1 MLGKLMKYDLRSGIR
16 TFSLIWIGLALL
28 GAINGLTI
36 RFVLA
41 GDTQSGLVSFVFGVL
56 PMILLVALYVAMG
69 IFVLVFIIDRFY
81 KGLLGN
87 EGYLMFTLPVTSTAH
102 IASKAALTSM
112 IFSVASAIVALLSGV
127 LLMAVLTPLNFSDVA
142 QAFQEAGRYL
152 RVNPLP
158 AGTGW
163 LIAEFAVYM
172 LIAAAVSILQIYTA
186 ISIGHLGKKNRGWF
200 ALLAYVGISI
210 AFSIIMNGCM
220 SLLQSDAFPNVLL
233 NWEFCLDDTGWHVQG
248 VGMMASTIGIGIGLE
263 LLKGTGFF
271 FATRAILSKRLGI
284 SNKKK
289 RSRPENFL
297 TGSFAR
303 KNAENRKITVV
314 SPRCKW
320 KRWTAAGTCRRQRN
334 TQKSSPPDRVSGGDG
349 RLSGIHPMNRLRPSR
364 ARVSAAA
371 LSRMARNTV
380 SLPESEPTSPGRGAM
395 PSTAVHTAGASPGS
409 VLMMTR
415 FWQA

>member
-1 MLGKLMKYDLRSGIR
+1 
-16 TFSLIWIGLALL
+16 
-28 GAINGLTI
+28 
-36 RFVLA
+36 
-41 GDTQSGLVSFVFGVL
+41 
-56 PMILLVALYVAMG
+56 MILLVALYVAMG

-102 IASKAALTSM
+102 IASKALTSM

-163 LIAEFAVYM
+163 VVAEFIVYT

-186 ISIGHLGKKNRGWF
+186 ISIGHLGKKNRGWL
-200 ALLAYVGISI
+200 ALLAYIGISI

-248 VGMMASTIGIGIGLE
+248 VGMMASAIGIGIGLE

-271 FATRAILSKRLGI
+271 FATRAILDKRL
-284 SNKKK
+284 NL
-289 RSRPENFL
+289 E
-297 TGSFAR
+297 
-303 KNAENRKITVV
+303 
-314 SPRCKW
+314 
-320 KRWTAAGTCRRQRN
+320 
-334 TQKSSPPDRVSGGDG
+334 
-349 RLSGIHPMNRLRPSR
+349 
-364 ARVSAAA
+364 
-371 LSRMARNTV
+371 
-380 SLPESEPTSPGRGAM
+380 
-395 PSTAVHTAGASPGS
+395 
-409 VLMMTR
+409 
-415 FWQA
+415 

>member
-102 IASKAALTSM
+102 IASKALTSM

-127 LLMAVLTPLNFSDVA
+127 LLMAVLTPPNFSDVA

-163 LIAEFAVYM
+163 LIVEFAVYM
-172 LIAAAVSILQIYTA
+172 LIGAAVTILQIYTA
-186 ISIGHLGKKNRGWF
+186 ISIGHLAKKNRGWF

-220 SLLQSDAFPNVLL
+220 SLFLQTDAFPNVPL
-233 NWEFCLDDTGWHVQG
+233 NWEFYLDDAGWHVQG
-248 VGMMASTIGIGIGLE
+248 VGMMASALGIYIGLA
-263 LLKGTGFF
+263 LLEGTGFF
-271 FATRAILSKRLGI
+271 FATRAILSKRL
-284 SNKKK
+284 NL
-289 RSRPENFL
+289 E
-297 TGSFAR
+297 
-303 KNAENRKITVV
+303 
-314 SPRCKW
+314 
-320 KRWTAAGTCRRQRN
+320 
-334 TQKSSPPDRVSGGDG
+334 
-349 RLSGIHPMNRLRPSR
+349 
-364 ARVSAAA
+364 
-371 LSRMARNTV
+371 
-380 SLPESEPTSPGRGAM
+380 
-395 PSTAVHTAGASPGS
+395 
-409 VLMMTR
+409 
-415 FWQA
+415 

>member
-16 TFSLIWIGLALL
+16 TFALIWIGLAALA
-28 GAINGLTI
+28 AINGLTLRI
-36 RFVLA
+36 AFDGDIQSKLA
-41 GDTQSGLVSFVFGVL
+41 NFIVTVL
-56 PMILLVALYVAMG
+56 PMVLLVVLYVAMG
-69 IFVLVFIIDRFY
+69 IFMLVFIINRFY
-81 KGLLGN
+81 KGLLGD
-87 EGYLMFTLPVTSTAH
+87 EGYLMFTLPVSVSEH
-102 IASKAALTSM
+102 IASKLLTSM

-172 LIAAAVSILQIYTA
+172 LIGAAVTILQIYTA
-186 ISIGHLGKKNRGWF
+186 ISIGHLAKKNRGWF

-210 AFSIIMNGCM
+210 AFSIIVNGCM

-271 FATRAILSKRLGI
+271 FATRAILDKRL
-284 SNKKK
+284 NL
-289 RSRPENFL
+289 E
-297 TGSFAR
+297 
-303 KNAENRKITVV
+303 
-314 SPRCKW
+314 
-320 KRWTAAGTCRRQRN
+320 
-334 TQKSSPPDRVSGGDG
+334 
-349 RLSGIHPMNRLRPSR
+349 
-364 ARVSAAA
+364 
-371 LSRMARNTV
+371 
-380 SLPESEPTSPGRGAM
+380 
-395 PSTAVHTAGASPGS
+395 
-409 VLMMTR
+409 
-415 FWQA
+415 

>member
-102 IASKAALTSM
+102 IASKALTSM

-127 LLMAVLTPLNFSDVA
+127 LLMAVLTPPNFSDVA

-163 LIAEFAVYM
+163 VVAEFIVYT

-248 VGMMASTIGIGIGLE
+248 VGMMASAIGIGIGLE

-271 FATRAILSKRLGI
+271 FATRAILDKRL
-284 SNKKK
+284 NL
-289 RSRPENFL
+289 E
-297 TGSFAR
+297 
-303 KNAENRKITVV
+303 
-314 SPRCKW
+314 
-320 KRWTAAGTCRRQRN
+320 
-334 TQKSSPPDRVSGGDG
+334 
-349 RLSGIHPMNRLRPSR
+349 
-364 ARVSAAA
+364 
-371 LSRMARNTV
+371 
-380 SLPESEPTSPGRGAM
+380 
-395 PSTAVHTAGASPGS
+395 
-409 VLMMTR
+409 
-415 FWQA
+415 